1 MYGESLIHSFLP
13 LGVISSVKSPNK
25 KKNYC
30 PENEMCVCVWQM
42 SFSAIFVLNKITVS
56 VFQIIHIRNKALN
69 PCINGGLE
77 RRGKV
82 QTHFQG
88 LSTF

>member
-30 PENEMCVCVWQM
+30 PENEMCVCVCVCV
-42 SFSAIFVLNKITVS
+42 ADVLFCHICFEQNYS
-56 VFQIIHIRNKALN
+56 VNFPNN
-69 PCINGGLE
+69 PHS
-77 RRGKV
+77 K
-82 QTHFQG
+82 QG
-88 LSTF
+88 PKPLHQWRS

>member
-30 PENEMCVCVWQM
+30 PENEMCVCVCGRCP
-42 SFSAIFVLNKITVS
+42 FLPYLF
-56 VFQIIHIRNKALN
+56 
-69 PCINGGLE
+69 
-77 RRGKV
+77 
-82 QTHFQG
+82 
-88 LSTF
+88 